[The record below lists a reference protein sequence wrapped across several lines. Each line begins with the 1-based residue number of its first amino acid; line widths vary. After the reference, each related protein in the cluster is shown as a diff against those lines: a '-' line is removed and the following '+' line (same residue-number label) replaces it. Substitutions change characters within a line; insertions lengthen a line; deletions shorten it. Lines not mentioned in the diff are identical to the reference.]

1 MARRTKAE
9 AEQTRLQI
17 IEAAR
22 EVFHERGVS
31 RTSLEQVAAKAGVT
45 RGAVYWHF
53 KNKADLFFAMRN
65 QVFLPVVDGFNQEL
79 LAAHKNDPLRGIELS
94 LLEILEAL
102 ATQPATR
109 QTHQILTFR
118 CEYVDEF
125 APVLERLHQQ
135 GGDDVAEVLFSAY
148 SKAKSLGQLRSG
160 LNPTVLAQDT
170 QSFLTGLI
178 YFFLASDGN
187 PDHHLKARKMIRDH
201 IGLRRANGS

>member
-9 AEQTRLQI
+9 AEQTRLKI

-22 EVFHERGVS
+22 AVFHERGVS
-31 RTSLEQVAAKAGVT
+31 RTSLEQVAATAGVT

-53 KNKADLFFAMRN
+53 KNKADLFFAVRD
-65 QVFLPVVDGFNQEL
+65 QVFLPFVDGFNQEL
-79 LAAHKNDPLRGIELS
+79 LAAHADDPLLGIELS
-94 LLEILEAL
+94 LIEIIDVL

-135 GGDDVAEVLFSAY
+135 RRVDVTDVLLRAY
-148 SKAKSLGQLRSG
+148 SKAKSLKQLRPG
-160 LNPTVLAQDT
+160 LTPASLAQDT
-170 QSFLTGLI
+170 QNFLAGLI
-178 YFFLASDGN
+178 YFFLANDGN
-187 PDHHLKARKMIRDH
+187 PEQHAQARKMIRDH
-201 IGLRRANGS
+201 ISLRRAGE

>member
-22 EVFHERGVS
+22 AVFHERGVS

-53 KNKADLFFAMRN
+53 KNKADLFLAMRN
-65 QVFLPVVDGFNQEL
+65 QVFLPVVDGFNHEL
-79 LAAHKNDPLRGIELS
+79 LATHADDPLRGIELS
-94 LLEILEAL
+94 LLEILEVL
-102 ATQPATR
+102 ANQPATR

-125 APVLERLHQQ
+125 APVLERLHRQ
-135 GGDDVAEVLFSAY
+135 GGGDVAEVLLSAY
-148 SKAKSLGQLRSG
+148 SKARSLGQLRTG
-160 LNPTVLAQDT
+160 LNPTALAQDT

-178 YFFLASDGN
+178 YFFLASDGDS
-187 PDHHLKARKMIRDH
+187 DHYSKARKMIMDH
-201 IGLRRANGS
+201 IALRRADSA